1 MSIEVINKCQR
12 GEEITWSE
20 YVQGASRTLSDV
32 WHGDK
37 YPVNL
42 ALGIIHNFIAAGKEL
57 DRLKKA
63 LYYGKHID
71 TIVQEHITFLA
82 SVLDVNKNALNDAM
96 IDENAEWSLD
106 ATGRIALHAALGLC
120 TESVEVLELIKE
132 SITYNSP
139 LDTAKMS
146 MECGDVMWY
155 FAVFFTLGFP
165 EFSDLN
171 PILRNNL
178 LKLYQRFGDKFTFER
193 ALNRDEVSEEEVLQ
207 RGYI

>member
-42 ALGIIHNFIAAGKEL
+42 AVGIIHNFIAAGKEL

-63 LYYGKHID
+63 LYYGKNID
-71 TIVQEHITFLA
+71 TIVQEHTSFLA
-82 SVLDVNKNALNDAM
+82 SILGVDKGDAM
-96 IDENAEWSLD
+96 IGGDTQWNLDE
-106 ATGRIALHAALGLC
+106 TGRIALHAGLGLG
-120 TESVEVLELIKE
+120 TESIEVLELIKE
-132 SITYNSP
+132 SITYDSP
-139 LDTAKMS
+139 LDTAKLS

-165 EFSDLN
+165 EFNDLN